1 MKKFLFLLMLGG
13 ALLSF
18 NSCGTNYDALASGIH
33 FDTMNSDTN
42 FENFRHASDETQVSV
57 LRDLC
62 DAADRYFDR
71 EVNTVNDLREFEKRI
86 DLLEQYYDEAGKKS
100 ANISRCSRHNR
111 CRRAPLRS
119 RSRRNPNCISARS
132 AAIRPP
138 AIRMPARI
146 AAPC

>member
-1 MKKFLFLLMLGG
+1 MKKILFLLMLGG

-100 ANISRCSRHNR
+100 ANIASRLKDF
-111 CRRAPLRS
+111 RRKIDQMKRALG
-119 RSRRNPNCISARS
+119 IDVYVTK
-132 AAIRPP
+132 
-138 AIRMPARI
+138 
-146 AAPC
+146 